1 MSAAPVIVLG
11 GPFALLQLSPWLAAC
26 LFERRAPARTVA
38 TFHLLALLG
47 LAALPVTALSCLA
60 LVTRGGLAAAQLG
73 LLALYLL
80 RVGWATVRVTRAT
93 RRLAAATALAAA
105 ERLHVP
111 GGRDGIV
118 LAGGPPLA
126 YALGGRSGQV
136 VISQGLLGLLDDDE
150 RAAVVAH
157 ELAHLRLRHHRLL
170 RFAQI
175 ARTALGRAAP
185 AAQRAY
191 TALARELEAIADEAA
206 ARTIADRRLVARALA
221 KAALATPA
229 AGPPLAFGDERD
241 LAYRLDR
248 LTTDRPPEERRTIA
262 IAGVGLLAVGV
273 MVLLNAGAEP
283 PGRIAVVALRALCV
297 GGVGWLC
304 CRGVAPA
311 EQAVHPTSAMS

>member
-1 MSAAPVIVLG
+1 MIAGVR
-11 GPFALLQLSPWLAAC
+11 AC
-26 LFERRAPARTVA
+26 LTSAPDRSSPTIQPTPHYAE
-38 TFHLLALLG
+38 AL
-47 LAALPVTALSCLA
+47 
-60 LVTRGGLAAAQLG
+60 
-73 LLALYLL
+73 
-80 RVGWATVRVTRAT
+80 
-93 RRLAAATALAAA
+93 
-105 ERLHVP
+105 
-111 GGRDGIV
+111 
-118 LAGGPPLA
+118 
-126 YALGGRSGQV
+126 
-136 VISQGLLGLLDDDE
+136 ISQGLLGLLDDDE

-206 ARTIADRRLVARALA
+206 ARTIADRRLVAKALA
-221 KAALATPA
+221 NPA

-262 IAGVGLLAVGV
+262 TAGVGLLAVGV

>member
-1 MSAAPVIVLG
+1 MSAAPVLVFG

-60 LVTRGGLAAAQLG
+60 LVTGGGLAAAPLG

-80 RVGWATVRVTRAT
+80 RVGWAAVRVTRAT

-105 ERLHVP
+105 GPLHVP
-111 GGRDGIV
+111 GGKDGIV
-118 LAGGPPLA
+118 MAGGPPLA

-136 VISQGLLGLLDDDE
+136 VISQDLFGLLDDDE

-175 ARTALGRAAP
+175 ARAALGQAVP

-191 TALARELEAIADEAA
+191 MALARELEAIADEAA
-206 ARTIADRRLVARALA
+206 ARTVADRRLVARALA

-262 IAGVGLLAVGV
+262 VAGVGLLAVGV

-283 PGRIAVVALRALCV
+283 PGRLAVVVLRALCV

-311 EQAVHPTSAMS
+311 EQAVNHTSAIR